1 MARITRKELKTD
13 KFALE
18 VGHTV
23 DFFEEHQTEIIRYG
37 AIALVVAAIVVGILF
52 YRGHQRSVR
61 QEALA
66 HALDVQQAPIGQ
78 PAPGGTTSFPTQ
90 AAKDK
95 EATKVFSDMASRYSG
110 TDEGYIAE
118 YYLGSIAAD
127 QGNLGE
133 AEKRFASVAD
143 SGNKQY
149 ASLAKLSL
157 GQVYFAEGKND
168 QGEKTLR
175 SLMDHPTVF
184 VSKEHAAIALAR
196 ALAHTKPAEARKL
209 LGPLRA
215 IPGPISQTAIQ
226 AYSELPPQ

>member
-1 MARITRKELKTD
+1 LKTD

-18 VGHTV
+18 VEHTV
-23 DFFEEHQTEIIRYG
+23 DFFEEHRTEIVRYG
-37 AIALVVAAIVVGILF
+37 AIALAVVAIVVAVLF
-52 YRGHQRSVR
+52 YTRHQRGVR

-78 PAPGGTTSFPTQ
+78 PPPGGTLSFPTQ
-90 AAKDK
+90 EAKDK
-95 EATKVFSDMASRYSG
+95 EVLKVFSDLASRYSG

-127 QGNLGE
+127 QGKLGE

-149 ASLAKLSL
+149 ASLARLSL

-168 QGEKTLR
+168 LGEKTLR
-175 SLMDHPTVF
+175 LLIDHPTFF
-184 VSKEHAAIALAR
+184 VSKEQATIALAR

-209 LGPLRA
+209 LDPLRA
-215 IPGPISQTAIQ
+215 IPGPVSQTAIQ
-226 AYSELPPQ
+226 AYAELPPQ